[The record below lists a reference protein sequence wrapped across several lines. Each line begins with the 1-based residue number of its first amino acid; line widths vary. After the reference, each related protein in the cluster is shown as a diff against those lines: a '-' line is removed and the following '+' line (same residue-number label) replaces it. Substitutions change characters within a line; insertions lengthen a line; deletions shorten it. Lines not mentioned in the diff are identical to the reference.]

1 MANTSVV
8 TNNLSDGRVD
18 ELNRQRVGSVDEAIK
33 VLTEI
38 KKEGGDLQKSS
49 ILKGGVEK
57 FTGRLDIYNVDTV
70 IDALQKIGSSEK
82 PRGDAVQ
89 QEIENKKDENNVI
102 DLEKYKK
109 EKAEQERKDK
119 VKTDVGSEIEKLS
132 QKITD
137 NLKGDEK
144 LKKEMAEELE
154 IIIKQDKIRSSKDE
168 VTDLADKISKNLG
181 REKDAT
187 IEIEAKKAQL
197 EADKWQEENIEE
209 VREYRKNNF
218 KEELE
223 KETRKQNPNITEEQ
237 MVLVKK
243 EGDLIAD
250 IYYGDGGIENQKN
263 AALEVNKDESVG
275 RLENS
280 WSEVQGITGILRKTP
295 KEFNKLQGDYKQIKD
310 GLGNV
315 NLPFEKFSN
324 LRSFE
329 GIMNSL
335 QGDSYSQLFG
345 GIESKF
351 AWLDRIDSFTGGRI
365 SQTVVRWGGNFAS
378 KIGNQAASEFVQNSV
393 NVLAKEGFQNGF
405 KSLMQGIL
413 SGGVKAGAQA
423 GATAAAAAGTAAA
436 GTAAAAGATAAATAT
451 AATAATGVGLPVAAV
466 MAAIQVAL
474 FLKKQLGKVA
484 EKLGIS
490 MKGFMEENFGKIGGK
505 IMGGLAMLVALPTLL
520 IGMIST
526 VVLAPILLCVFGGM
540 FIYQMFQGSMV
551 SSLVPPTEKNGASAE
566 ITPGPS
572 NPGSDPTI
580 INGAKCSVADK
591 VVLTNQR
598 QNIPMR
604 ADGGCSGKTLGSS
617 GCGPTSVSEILQGKN
632 KDWGPSF
639 LLNTP
644 GSPYYNTYQCDQGTT
659 WQAAVDSFKK
669 YLGSNSVNRVVN
681 ACSNKDLEKII
692 CDDHAAVMIR
702 LTWPGGG
709 HYIVGVA
716 VAQNGEIIIKDPNGA
731 KIMQIPSS
739 YPNKTVADCLEV
751 SVN

>member
-1 MANTSVV
+1 MANTSTVI
-8 TNNLSDGRVD
+8 NNFDDSRVD
-18 ELNRQRVGSVDEAIK
+18 ELNRQNIGTVDEAIK

-70 IDALQKIGSSEK
+70 IDTLQKIGSSEK
-82 PRGDAVQ
+82 SKENPVQ
-89 QEIENKKDENNVI
+89 QEIENKNDENKVI

-109 EKAEQERKDK
+109 EKTEQEKK
-119 VKTDVGSEIEKLS
+119 NKAKADVTSEIEKLS

-144 LKKEMAEELE
+144 LKKEVAEELE
-154 IIIKQDKIRSSKDE
+154 TIIKQDKIRSDKDE
-168 VTDLADKISKNLG
+168 ATDLADKISKNLG
-181 REKDAT
+181 REKDAS

-263 AALEVNKDESVG
+263 AALEFNKGESVG

-295 KEFNKLQGDYKQIKD
+295 KEFTKLQSEYKQIKD
-310 GLGNV
+310 GLGDV

-335 QGDSYSQLFG
+335 QGDSYNQLFG

-365 SQTVVRWGGNFAS
+365 SQTVVQWGGNFAS

-393 NVLAKEGFQNGF
+393 NVLAQEGFQNGF
-405 KSLMQGIL
+405 KTVMQGIL

-423 GATAAAAAGTAAA
+423 GATAAAGTAAGATAAA
-436 GTAAAAGATAAATAT
+436 GTAAAAGATAT

-466 MAAIQVAL
+466 MAAVQVAL
-474 FLKKQLGKVA
+474 FLKKQFSKVA

-490 MKGFMEENFGKIGGK
+490 MKGFMEENFGKVGGK
-505 IMGGLAMLVALPTLL
+505 IMGGLTMLVALPTVLFGL
-520 IGMIST
+520 VST
-526 VVLAPILLCVFGGM
+526 IVVAPILLCVFGGM
-540 FIYQMFQGSMV
+540 FVYQMFQGSMV
-551 SSLVPPTEKNGASAE
+551 SSLVPPTEKNGAAVE
-566 ITPGPS
+566 TTPGPS
-572 NPGSDPTI
+572 NPGSDSTI

-669 YLGSNSVNRVVN
+669 YLGSNSVNSVVN

-739 YPNKTVADCLEV
+739 YPDKTVADCLEV